1 MALSQV
7 GHEFPYLAPPIVKKW
22 ILSTMNELLV
32 FMCDGAPVRG
42 EIVSISSAWQAVLEH
57 RNDPPVVRRILG
69 DFVGAATLLSASLK
83 FDGTLIIQ
91 AQSKGPIQLLVVECK
106 SDLTMRATVKLSVEA
121 ADINLDATLGELLDA
136 DNTGRL
142 VITLDPSDRQP
153 GQPPYQG
160 IVALKEHRGAIIRPV
175 TSAAEAIALY
185 MQNSEQ
191 LDTRIWLAS
200 NETHVGGLLLQ
211 RLPDSGGY
219 AHLDPQLAAEGW
231 SRIQTLGETI
241 TDEELLTLSPQTILR
256 RLFLEES
263 AVNGVRSFPS
273 RPIRFSCRCS
283 RAKVADVLRMLGEEE
298 VQSILKEQG
307 AVETQCDFCT
317 KAYRFDAVDCR
328 QVFKTD
334 LLADATRPP
343 SSGH

>member
-1 MALSQV
+1 
-7 GHEFPYLAPPIVKKW
+7 
-22 ILSTMNELLV
+22 
-32 FMCDGAPVRG
+32 
-42 EIVSISSAWQAVLEH
+42 
-57 RNDPPVVRRILG
+57 
-69 DFVGAATLLSASLK
+69 
-83 FDGTLIIQ
+83 
-91 AQSKGPIQLLVVECK
+91 
-106 SDLTMRATVKLSVEA
+106 MRATVKLSVDA
-121 ADINLDATLGELLDA
+121 ADISPNATLGELLDA

-160 IVALKEHRGAIIRPV
+160 IVALQEHRGTVIKPV
-175 TSAAEAIALY
+175 TSAAEAISLY

-211 RLPDSGGY
+211 RLPDSGGHV
-219 AHLDPQLAAEGW
+219 HLDPQLAAEGW
-231 SRIQTLGETI
+231 SRIQVLGETI
-241 TDEELLTLSPQTILR
+241 TDEELLSLSPQTILR

-263 AVNGVRSFPS
+263 TKSGVRSFPP

-298 VQSILKEQG
+298 VESILAEQG
-307 AVETQCDFCT
+307 AVETECDFCT
-317 KAYRFDAVDCR
+317 KTYRFDAVDCR

-334 LLADATRPP
+334 LLADATRLP

>member
-1 MALSQV
+1 
-7 GHEFPYLAPPIVKKW
+7 
-22 ILSTMNELLV
+22 MNELLV
-32 FMCDGAPVRG
+32 FICDGAPVRG
-42 EIVSISSAWQAVLEH
+42 EIVSIGSAWQAVLER
-57 RNDPPVVRRILG
+57 RNDPPAVRRILG

-106 SDLTMRATVKLSVEA
+106 SDLSMRATVKLSVDPSEIA
-121 ADINLDATLGELLDA
+121 PDATLSDLLDATQS
-136 DNTGRL
+136 GRL
-142 VITLDPSDRQP
+142 VITLDPSDREP

-160 IVALKEHRGAIIRPV
+160 IVALQEHQGTVVKPV
-175 TSAAEAIALY
+175 SSAAEAIALY

-200 NETHVGGLLLQ
+200 NDTHIGGLLLQ
-211 RLPDSGGY
+211 RLPNSGGH
-219 AHLDPQLAAEGW
+219 AHLDPHTAAEGW

-241 TDEELLTLSPQTILR
+241 TDEELLNLPPETILR

-263 AVNGVRSFPS
+263 AQNGVRSFPA

-283 RAKVADVLRMLGEEE
+283 RNKVADILRMLGEEE
-298 VQSILKEQG
+298 VQSILAEQG
-307 AVETQCDFCT
+307 AVETICDFCA
-317 KAYRFDAVDCR
+317 KPYRFDAVDCL

-334 LLADATRPP
+334 LLSDATRPP

>member
-1 MALSQV
+1 
-7 GHEFPYLAPPIVKKW
+7 
-22 ILSTMNELLV
+22 MNELLV
-32 FMCDGAPVRG
+32 FICDGAPVRG
-42 EIVSISSAWQAVLEH
+42 EIVSIGSAWQAVLER
-57 RNDPPVVRRILG
+57 RNDPPAVRRILG

-106 SDLTMRATVKLSVEA
+106 SDLSMRATVKLSVDPSEIA
-121 ADINLDATLGELLDA
+121 PDATLADLLDATQS
-136 DNTGRL
+136 GRL
-142 VITLDPSDRQP
+142 VITLDPSDREP

-160 IVALKEHRGAIIRPV
+160 IVALQEHQGTVVKPV
-175 TSAAEAIALY
+175 SSAAEAIALY

-200 NETHVGGLLLQ
+200 NDTHIGGLLLQ
-211 RLPDSGGY
+211 RLPNSGGH
-219 AHLDPQLAAEGW
+219 AHLDPHTAAEGW

-241 TDEELLTLSPQTILR
+241 TDEELLNLPPETILR

-263 AVNGVRSFPS
+263 AQNGVRSFPT

-283 RAKVADVLRMLGEEE
+283 RNKVADILRMLGEEE
-298 VQSILKEQG
+298 VQSILAEQG
-307 AVETQCDFCT
+307 AVETICDFCA
-317 KAYRFDAVDCR
+317 KPYRFDAVDCL

-334 LLADATRPP
+334 LLSDATRPP

>member
-1 MALSQV
+1 
-7 GHEFPYLAPPIVKKW
+7 
-22 ILSTMNELLV
+22 MNELLV

-42 EIVSISSAWQAVLEH
+42 EIVSIGSAWQAVLER
-57 RNDPPVVRRILG
+57 RNDPPAIRKILG

-106 SDLTMRATVKLSVEA
+106 SDLSMRATVKLSVDPSE
-121 ADINLDATLGELLDA
+121 IVSNATLGELLDA
-136 DNTGRL
+136 SHSGRL
-142 VITLDPSDRQP
+142 VITLDPANREP
-153 GQPPYQG
+153 GQAPYQG
-160 IVALKEHRGAIIRPV
+160 IVALQEYVGTVIRPV

-191 LDTRIWLAS
+191 LDTRIWLSS

-211 RLPDSGGY
+211 RLPDSGGH
-219 AHLDPQLAAEGW
+219 AHLDPQEAAEGW
-231 SRIQTLGETI
+231 SRIQALGETI
-241 TDEELLTLSPQTILR
+241 TDEELLTLTPEVILR

-263 AVNGVRSFPS
+263 VNSGVRSFPT
-273 RPIRFSCRCS
+273 RKIQFSCRCS
-283 RAKVADVLRMLGEEE
+283 RAKVADILRMLGEEE
-298 VQSILKEQG
+298 VEDIIVEQG
-307 AVETQCDFCT
+307 KVETACEFCG
-317 KAYRFDAVDCR
+317 KIYQFDAVDCR

-334 LLADATRPP
+334 LLSDATRPP

>member
-1 MALSQV
+1 
-7 GHEFPYLAPPIVKKW
+7 
-22 ILSTMNELLV
+22 MNELLV

-42 EIVSISSAWQAVLEH
+42 EIVSIGSAWQAVLER
-57 RNDPPVVRRILG
+57 RNDPPAVRRILG

-106 SDLTMRATVKLSVEA
+106 SDLSMRATVKLSVDPSEIA
-121 ADINLDATLGELLDA
+121 PDATLADLLDVSSS
-136 DNTGRL
+136 GRL
-142 VITLDPSDRQP
+142 VITLDPADREP
-153 GQPPYQG
+153 GQAPYQG
-160 IVALKEHRGAIIRPV
+160 IVALQDHQGAVIKPV

-200 NETHVGGLLLQ
+200 SDTHVGGLLLQ
-211 RLPDSGGY
+211 RLPNSGGH
-219 AHLDPQLAAEGW
+219 AHLDPQIAAEGW

-241 TDEELLTLSPQTILR
+241 TNEELLTLPPETILR

-263 AVNGVRSFPS
+263 TENGVRSFPT
-273 RPIRFSCRCS
+273 RPIRFACRCS
-283 RAKVADVLRMLGEEE
+283 RTKVADILRMLGEEE
-298 VQSILKEQG
+298 VESILAEQG
-307 AVETQCDFCT
+307 AVETICDFCA
-317 KAYRFDAVDCR
+317 KPYRFDAIDCL

-334 LLADATRPP
+334 SLSDATRPP

>member
-1 MALSQV
+1 
-7 GHEFPYLAPPIVKKW
+7 
-22 ILSTMNELLV
+22 MNELLV

-42 EIVSISSAWQAVLEH
+42 EIVSISSAWQAVLER
-57 RNDPPVVRRILG
+57 RNDPPAVRRILG

-106 SDLTMRATVKLSVEA
+106 SDLSMRATVKLSVDPTE
-121 ADINLDATLGELLDA
+121 ISPDATLADLLDVS
-136 DNTGRL
+136 NSGRL
-142 VITLDPSDRQP
+142 VITLDPADREP
-153 GQPPYQG
+153 GQAPYQG
-160 IVALKEHRGAIIRPV
+160 IVALQDHQGSVIKPV

-191 LDTRIWLAS
+191 LDTRIWLVS
-200 NETHVGGLLLQ
+200 SDTHVGGLLLQ
-211 RLPDSGGY
+211 RLPNSGGH
-219 AHLDPQLAAEGW
+219 AHLDPQVADEGW

-241 TDEELLTLSPQTILR
+241 TNEELLTLSPETILR

-263 AVNGVRSFPS
+263 SENGVRSFPA

-283 RAKVADVLRMLGEEE
+283 RTKVADILRMLGEEE
-298 VQSILKEQG
+298 VKSILDEQG
-307 AVETQCDFCT
+307 IVETVCDFCA
-317 KAYRFDAVDCR
+317 KPYRFDAVDCL

-334 LLADATRPP
+334 LLSDATRPP
-343 SSGH
+343 TSGH